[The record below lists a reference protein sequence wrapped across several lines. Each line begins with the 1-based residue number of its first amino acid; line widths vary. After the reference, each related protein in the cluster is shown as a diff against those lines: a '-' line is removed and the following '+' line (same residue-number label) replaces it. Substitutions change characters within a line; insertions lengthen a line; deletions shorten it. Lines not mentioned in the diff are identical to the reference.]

1 MDSILRD
8 QFIYASATHRTMM
21 QRAVQFQLSNPAP
34 DIVAII
40 DLIKPLLQ
48 TDGPI
53 YMATHDDIDGVHGNL
68 TLRKLSGNVLFVTP
82 TISWTTMLP
91 ITLRAIINALLA
103 ESDALSVDH
112 VFEELQDGQP
122 CLYITTMAPPDV
134 SIFKRQTALVERRV
148 QHFWNV
154 VQQRS
159 YAAEQCLKQLRRVT
173 RNAVLEVHNQGGNRD
188 EFLVDIAST
197 YAAFGGLD
205 DESRACFLLAYQR
218 LRNTLGF

>member
-1 MDSILRD
+1 
-8 QFIYASATHRTMM
+8 MM
-21 QRAVQFQLSNPAP
+21 QRAVECQISVPVP
-34 DIVAII
+34 DIDAII

-68 TLRKLSGNVLFVTP
+68 TLWKLSGNVLFVTP

-112 VFEELQDGQP
+112 IFEELQDGQP

-148 QHFWNV
+148 HAL
-154 VQQRS
+154 VQQRRHG
-159 YAAEQCLKQLRRVT
+159 AEQCLKQLRRVT
-173 RNAVLEVHNQGGNRD
+173 RNAVLEVHNQGGTRD
-188 EFLVDIAST
+188 EFLTDIALT
-197 YAAFGGLD
+197 YAGFGGLD
-205 DESRACFLLAYQR
+205 VELRACFLLAYHRHTQAM
-218 LRNTLGF
+218 